1 MSPYVFLVLC
11 SWLALAS
18 AQAQTLSVEIIDL
31 GELGRAGL
39 QAYNLQE
46 RGDTRVFARSAAGF
60 KGSQIYWQRREG
72 EHWRTAE
79 PLPFA
84 DPRWRD
90 SDPHL
95 SADGK
100 TLSFVSDRLTQGT
113 DAALGQLDLYEVSL
127 VDGRWA
133 GPPTRLAEAWQSPA
147 YELGPERYGERLYF
161 ASYRAGGP
169 ATLSVYA
176 VEPGSAVPLALPAP
190 INEGE
195 LNSDFSLTPDGRHAL
210 WWSRRAGSAGGDL
223 YLAERVGAGFGPAL
237 RLPAPINGPDFEF
250 TPSLSADGQWLLFAS
265 TRPLAGGAP
274 GLAHMYRV
282 SWPAVL
288 AALGPAAQ
296 AHSQAALD
304 AQVGALW
311 RALGH
316 GADQGADVA
325 RLATLL
331 HPQAMVFGQTLRA
344 ASTGARAW
352 SGPEFLALLKPRPGP
367 AMHECEIHREQRRYG
382 AHAQV
387 YSVVETRRD
396 PAQARPDYS
405 GVNSMQWQLGPEG
418 WQLLSL
424 HYALELPGL
433 ALPATER
440 RSGQCLD

>member
-1 MSPYVFLVLC
+1 MSRYAFLVLS
-11 SWLALAS
+11 SWLALAG

-31 GELGRAGL
+31 GDLGSSGL

-60 KGSQIYWQRREG
+60 KDSQIYTQKRDG
-72 EHWRTAE
+72 ERWRAAE

-100 TLSFVSDRLTQGT
+100 TLSFVSDRPTQGAG
-113 DAALGQLDLYEVSL
+113 AALGQLDLYEVSL

-169 ATLSVYA
+169 AKLSVYA
-176 VEPGSAVPLALPAP
+176 VESGSAAPVALPAP

-210 WWSRRAGSAGGDL
+210 WWSRRAGSEGGDL

-250 TPSLSADGQWLLFAS
+250 TPSVSADGQWLLFAS

-311 RALGH
+311 RAFGH

-325 RLATLL
+325 RMSALL

-352 SGPEFLALLKPRPGP
+352 SAAEFLALLKPRPGP

-440 RSGQCLD
+440 RSGQCLG